1 MRRSIGW
8 EIRGASGQSLSGP
21 NRPNRQDEQKL
32 PNSGWK
38 RPSKSSRHG
47 AKDGA
52 SAANRV
58 ARISPWP
65 QHYERWAVRPEFRA
79 ALTGIPDRLTG
90 GTPLHCQA
98 ECIPRGKAL
107 SLQQR
112 AVTIGSLRTRS
123 SCVFNLWRV
132 LLHLH
137 FLSIRREAPS
147 VILGFSGE
155 AIRPKEPS
163 SRKTELGVKDGTNE
177 WLEGPEK
184 QFGYPR
190 APRNISLCLQQ
201 GPKREDLGPCT

>member
-1 MRRSIGW
+1 M
-8 EIRGASGQSLSGP
+8 
-21 NRPNRQDEQKL
+21 
-32 PNSGWK
+32 
-38 RPSKSSRHG
+38 
-47 AKDGA
+47 
-52 SAANRV
+52 
-58 ARISPWP
+58 
-65 QHYERWAVRPEFRA
+65 
-79 ALTGIPDRLTG
+79 
-90 GTPLHCQA
+90 
-98 ECIPRGKAL
+98 
-107 SLQQR
+107 
-112 AVTIGSLRTRS
+112 
-123 SCVFNLWRV
+123 FNLWRV

-201 GPKREDLGPCT
+201 GPKREDLGLRTKEVVGPPDVCLSSSECHLYGRYLQGNQKPCGADLCSTCYKDNSDNMSTSAQFPFLAEPKKCILSPARVRGWGTQGEQAKWREYATR